1 MSKREDNRLYTL
13 NTTSHEFLDK
23 RETHVDYSP
32 SILTVIFGILFIF
45 MYFQVVAGIGTGLS
59 FTGLLNVFAQ
69 APSIDI
75 SWISRVSTFTLD
87 VPIIGA
93 LVNFMSRVISV
104 ALYFSVG
111 IAQIVLYLGYFLGF
125 LFGVV

>member
-1 MSKREDNRLYTL
+1 MSKPQDKGVYSL

-23 RETHVDYSP
+23 RETHLYYTP

-45 MYFQVVAGIGTGLS
+45 MYFQTVVGIGTGLS
-59 FTGLLNVFAQ
+59 FTGLLNVFSE

-87 VPIIGA
+87 VPVIGA